1 MRKWRS
7 MSLTSK
13 LAVCFIAYVVVGFPA
28 VLFGGGAI
36 LEAAGIPA
44 TTSAGGSP
52 AVTGHFVIL
61 VGPVIVFPVLL
72 LVVGVRNWREAGQ
85 NHTPTPYSLSPPLKR
100 GKTLALS

>member
-44 TTSAGGSP
+44 TTSAAESP
-52 AVTGHFVIL
+52 AVTAYFVIL
-61 VGPVIVFPVLL
+61 VGPVIVLPVVI
-72 LVVGVRNWREAGQ
+72 LVVGVRNWRKSRQ
-85 NHTPTPYSLSPPLKR
+85 HQTPAPYSMSRPLTGRK
-100 GKTLALS
+100 S